1 MSHFK
6 LLKNA
11 KEGLLQQKVVLELNK
26 GNARKLHGLA
36 ARNDVE
42 VTEMAGK
49 IMSDYLK
56 RR

>member
-1 MSHFK
+1 MDF
-6 LLKNA
+6 
-11 KEGLLQQKVVLELNK
+11 
-26 GNARKLHGLA
+26 A

>member
-1 MSHFK
+1 MDF
-6 LLKNA
+6 
-11 KEGLLQQKVVLELNK
+11 
-26 GNARKLHGLA
+26 A

-56 RR
+56 RRYTSNF